1 MALTI
6 RAALALIVA
15 GSLMPAPGARAAEAV
30 VADQAWVEMAHGG
43 GSVVRL
49 LTGAAACPSLAVDG
63 RQAAMVERAAP
74 AMLPS
79 RTNKAKVDTPLAFPG
94 RVCEL
99 ALPRTTRSAAYA
111 GQLLPLPRARIER
124 IVVIGD
130 TGCRLKAAD
139 DAWQG
144 CNDPA
149 KWPFAA
155 IAARAAAL
163 HPDLV
168 LHVGDYLYRENA
180 CPAGHADCTDA
191 VWGYGEASWRADF
204 LTPAA
209 PLLAAA
215 PWVTVRG
222 NHEECARAGEGW
234 WRLLDPHPMA
244 PGQDCRDPAH
254 DVAGDRGA
262 PYAVDLGGGARTA
275 VADLVGLA
283 NADKHDDVLNAA
295 YRADFATIAALLRGS
310 RFGIVTAHYPLNPVS
325 WAKDAAEGVVIG
337 SQPVKALGTLP
348 ALHARAMI
356 AGHVHEFQLARFTD
370 RPTQVIAGFSGTA
383 EDPPRSPATLAQVR
397 GKPGAEPLIGLT
409 TVQDTFGFCVLERNG
424 SAWTLTAYRAD
435 GTVLGRFRL

>member
-1 MALTI
+1 MSIRSIPALLLIALGALTLAS
-6 RAALALIVA
+6 AAKADDASAL
-15 GSLMPAPGARAAEAV
+15 
-30 VADQAWVEMAHGG
+30 DQAWVQMGSGG

-49 LTGAAACPSLAVDG
+49 VTGTASCPSLVVDG
-63 RQAAMVERAAP
+63 RLLPMIERAAP
-74 AMLPS
+74 ATLPA
-79 RTNKAKVDTPLAFPG
+79 RANKAKFTAPLAFPG
-94 RVCEL
+94 RVCE
-99 ALPRTTRSAAYA
+99 RTLQRSARHATYA
-111 GQLLPLPRARIER
+111 GHTLPLPRARIDR

-180 CPAGHADCTDA
+180 CPAGKADCADA

-204 LTPAA
+204 LAPAG

-215 PWVTVRG
+215 PWVMVRG

-234 WRLLDPHPMA
+234 SRLFDPHLPEPA
-244 PGQDCRDPAH
+244 QDCVDPAH
-254 DVAGDRGA
+254 DGVGDRGA
-262 PYAVDLGGGARTA
+262 PYAVELGGGSRIA

-283 NADKHDDVLNAA
+283 NANNHDDVLHAA
-295 YRADFATIAALLRGS
+295 YRADFAKIAALLHGS

-325 WAKDAAEGVVIG
+325 WYKNVIDEVTIG
-337 SQPVKALGTLP
+337 SRPVKALG
-348 ALHARAMI
+348 ALGNLNARLMI
-356 AGHVHEFQLARFTD
+356 AGHVHEFQVTRFTD

-383 EDPPRSPATLAQVR
+383 EDPPKSPATLAQVM

-409 TVQDTFGFCVLERNG
+409 TVQDAFGFCLMERQG
-424 SAWTLTAYRAD
+424 KHWMLTAYQAY
-435 GTVLGRFRL
+435 GTIIGRFPI